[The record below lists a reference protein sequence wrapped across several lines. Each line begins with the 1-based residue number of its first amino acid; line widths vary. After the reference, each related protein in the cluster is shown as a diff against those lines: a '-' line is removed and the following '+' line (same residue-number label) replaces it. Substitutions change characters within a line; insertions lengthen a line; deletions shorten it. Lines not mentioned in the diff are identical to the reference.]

1 MTQKAVHRQ
10 LYLSKLLSGSIKN
23 ATVQTEQSQQDF
35 VVHLTNKKSIRV
47 YYSNAYKEIVI
58 SFNFGTKSFIFT
70 KLMWFIFKK
79 NLPFID
85 TLIKKE

>member
-23 ATVQTEQSQQDF
+23 ATVQTEHSQQDF

-79 NLPFID
+79 HLPFID